1 MRSLMIVVLFV
12 FTSTIAFSQ
21 NSIEGTWQPEGKQ
34 AIFKI
39 FEKNGKYYGQLIGS
53 TNPDEDKKI
62 KSKEKIILLRNL
74 EKESDK
80 EYCCGVF
87 IAPENKTKLS
97 ASLTLVDKNN
107 IKLTL
112 KKGWF
117 GKTIVWNR
125 IKI

>member
-1 MRSLMIVVLFV
+1 MRLLMITFLCLLI
-12 FTSTIAFSQ
+12 STLAFSQ
-21 NSIEGTWQPEGKQ
+21 NNIEGTWQPEGKQ

-39 FEKNGKYYGQLIGS
+39 FEKDGKYYGQLIGS
-53 TNPDEDKKI
+53 TNQDEDKKI

-97 ASLTLVDKNN
+97 ASLTLVDKNK

-117 GKTIVWNR
+117 GKTIIWNR
-125 IKI
+125 I

>member
-1 MRSLMIVVLFV
+1 MIVVLFV

-107 IKLTL
+107 IQLTL

>member
-1 MRSLMIVVLFV
+1 MKSIFLMITYL
-12 FTSTIAFSQ
+12 FTSVVVFSQ
-21 NSIEGTWQPEGKQ
+21 NNIEGTWQPEGKQ

-39 FEKNGKYYGQLIGS
+39 FEKDGKYYGQLIGS
-53 TNPDEDKKI
+53 TNQDENKKI

-97 ASLTLVDKNN
+97 ASLTLVDKNK
-107 IKLTL
+107 IKLRL

-117 GKTIVWNR
+117 GKTIIWNR
-125 IKI
+125 I